1 MRHEA
6 EVLRFLPM
14 PVVLAALLLTSGAL
28 AQEQK
33 SAEPSRR
40 VRALQAELKKRE
52 AAEEERRKLVDEIYE
67 RKRTN
72 PLKHAYNVRWY
83 NQAVARELR
92 AVENADRAFDKR
104 QYRKARKAYQEA
116 LSLSFEQWI
125 LKHEE
130 SSEDIEDEKPK
141 LSMRKRK
148 FRLATENTAWCFK
161 SLETIESFIAQSDLA
176 RLQKRADRAFEA
188 GKLSSAY
195 RRYGTVLDFAN
206 KMRDITNVAKAAEEA
221 AARRKEIL
229 VIASKPLDEIEAA
242 LAADDPGE
250 AVNIIN
256 KYKEQYESFSLKST
270 IRVRY
275 RRLSK
280 MPAVRQERRRRAA
293 ENTLKLGI
301 AAMARKDY
309 LSAEKHF
316 RKGAQGYAN
325 TEAGE
330 IAAEQLAEI
339 EQDAEIM
346 ELIRQKKIENKCKAL
361 LARGSMLVRGKKP
374 QEALATY
381 DAIINE
387 YPGTKWA
394 TKAKE
399 AANKIKESLTPQPEY
414 PETQNG
420 P

>member
-6 EVLRFLPM
+6 VVLRFLPM
-14 PVVLAALLLTSGAL
+14 PVVLAALLLSSGAP
-28 AQEQK
+28 AQEQR

-40 VRALQAELKKRE
+40 VRVLQGALKKRE
-52 AAEEERRKLVDEIYE
+52 AAEEERRKLADEIYRLRE
-67 RKRTN
+67 RI
-72 PLKHAYNVRWY
+72 PLKHSYNIRWR
-83 NQAVARELR
+83 NEAVARETR

-104 QYRKARKAYQEA
+104 QYRKAKKAYQKA
-116 LSLSFEQWI
+116 LSISFEQWV
-125 LKHEE
+125 LKREV
-130 SSEDIEDEKPK
+130 SSKDIKDEKPK
-141 LSMRKRK
+141 LSLTKRK
-148 FRLATENTAWCFK
+148 FRMATEKTAWCFK
-161 SLETIESFIAQSDLA
+161 SLETIDSFIAESDLA
-176 RLQKRADRAFEA
+176 RLQERADRAFES
-188 GKLSSAY
+188 GKLSLAY
-195 RRYGTVLDFAN
+195 LRHGAVLDLARR
-206 KMRDITNVAKAAEEA
+206 MRDSTNAAEAAKEA

-229 VIASKPLDEIEAA
+229 VIISKPLDEIDAA

-250 AVNIIN
+250 AVDILD
-256 KYKEQYESFSLKST
+256 KYKEQYESFSLKSA
-270 IRVRY
+270 IRARY
-275 RRLSK
+275 RSLSK
-280 MPAVRQERRRRAA
+280 MPAVHQERHRRSA

-309 LSAEKHF
+309 LNAEKHF

-330 IAAEQLAEI
+330 IAAERLAEL

-346 ELIRQKKIENKCKAL
+346 ELIQQKRIENKCKAL
-361 LARGSMLVRGKKP
+361 LARGSMLLRDKKW

-387 YPGTKWA
+387 YPDTEWA
-394 TKAKE
+394 TKAEE
-399 AANKIKESLTPQPEY
+399 AARKIKESLAPQPER